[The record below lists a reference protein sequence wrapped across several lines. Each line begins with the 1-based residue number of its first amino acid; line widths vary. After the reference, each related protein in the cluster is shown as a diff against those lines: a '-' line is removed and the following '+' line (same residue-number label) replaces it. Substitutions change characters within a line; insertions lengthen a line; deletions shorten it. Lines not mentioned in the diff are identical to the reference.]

1 MRNSEPFIITLSLIC
16 MALGLVFSFWPLVP
30 LGIAL
35 LVLYGHTALGIGAG
49 LFFDAVFGAPVG
61 PLAFLHFPFLLFAVL
76 CVGLRVTS
84 VRFILPRSDL
94 GAL

>member
-1 MRNSEPFIITLSLIC
+1 MRAFDIFIVSFATLC
-16 MALGLVFSFWPLVP
+16 MVLGIIFSFWPLVP

-35 LVLYGHTALGIGAG
+35 FILYGHTALGISAG
-49 LFFDAVFGAPVG
+49 LFFDVIFGAPQGV
-61 PLAFLHFPFLLFAVL
+61 LSYLHFPFLLFAVL
-76 CVGLRVTS
+76 CVGLRVAS

>member
-1 MRNSEPFIITLSLIC
+1 MRAFDLFIIIFASLC
-16 MALGLVFSFWPLVP
+16 MIAGLVFSFWPLVP

-35 LVLYGHTALGIGAG
+35 LVLYGHTALGISAG
-49 LFFDAVFGAPVG
+49 LFFDIVFGAPQGILSV
-61 PLAFLHFPFLLFAVL
+61 LHFPFLLFAVL
-76 CVGLRVTS
+76 CVGLRVAS